1 MKKIEITLDEETGMY
16 CIDQKF
22 NDSYQQ
28 GIRTYDIDEALL
40 YLGNRLEELTN
51 EDRQTTTSTKQN

>member
-1 MKKIEITLDEETGMY
+1 MKKIEIMLDEETDMY
-16 CIDQKF
+16 CIDQKV

-40 YLGNRLEELTN
+40 YLGNMLEELTN
-51 EDRQTTTSTKQN
+51 EDRQTTTITK

>member
-16 CIDQKF
+16 CIDQKV

-28 GIRTYDIDEALL
+28 GIRTYNINEALL
-40 YLGNRLEELTN
+40 YLGNRLEDLTN
-51 EDRQTTTSTKQN
+51 EDRQTTTSTK

>member
-16 CIDQKF
+16 CIDQKV

-28 GIRTYDIDEALL
+28 GIRTYDVDEAKEYITGLL
-40 YLGNRLEELTN
+40 EDVTN
-51 EDRQTTTSTKQN
+51 ENRQTIISTK

>member
-16 CIDQKF
+16 CIDQKV

-28 GIRTYDIDEALL
+28 GIRTYDINEALL
-40 YLGNRLEELTN
+40 YLGNRLEDLSN
-51 EDRQTTTSTKQN
+51 EDRQTTTSTK

>member
-16 CIDQKF
+16 CIDQKV

-28 GIRTYDIDEALL
+28 GIRTYDINEALL
-40 YLGNRLEELTN
+40 YLGNRLEDLSN
-51 EDRQTTTSTKQN
+51 EDRQTTTITK

>member
-16 CIDQKF
+16 CIDEKV

-51 EDRQTTTSTKQN
+51 ENR